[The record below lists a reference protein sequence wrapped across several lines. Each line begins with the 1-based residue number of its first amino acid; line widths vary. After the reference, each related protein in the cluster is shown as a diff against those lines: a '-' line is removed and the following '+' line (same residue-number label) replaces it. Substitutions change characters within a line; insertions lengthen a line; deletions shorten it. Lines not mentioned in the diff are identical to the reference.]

1 MFYFKRAF
9 FVALW
14 AVILVLIL
22 VLGFEA
28 VNIAAE
34 KSGFS
39 SGNVFVF
46 EAEDGYFSGEIFGE
60 SFFAYMDFFDRAE
73 PVLKTAAIFLP
84 PPIKFAVRIRN
95 LFF

>member
-1 MFYFKRAF
+1 MSYFKRAF

-14 AVILVLIL
+14 SIILVLIL

-28 VNIAAE
+28 VNISAE

-46 EAEDGYFSGEIFGE
+46 SAEEGSFSGEIFGE
-60 SFFAYMDFFDRAE
+60 SFFADTAFLEKAK
-73 PVLKTAAIFLP
+73 PVLKIAAIFLP
-84 PPIKFAVRIRN
+84 PPIKFILRIQSA
-95 LFF
+95 FF